1 MVAVFQDRLRQ
12 IREEQDQ
19 AQRQARAAEA
29 ERELARASAVELR
42 LERREQL
49 EHVIDEYAQ
58 KFSGEVVGFV
68 RTKSFFEGKYR
79 IELHCDE
86 VLFDAQGHLGKF
98 FSRLTFLLEIQPD
111 AGAIQVHVK
120 KTVINGD
127 RDSST
132 YSVDYGT
139 ADLSGFSRF
148 VEEQF
153 VEFAADFLKLSRGR
167 TLKPVPTP

>member
-1 MVAVFQDRLRQ
+1 MVTDFQDRLRQ

-86 VLFDAQGHLGKF
+86 VLFDAQGHLGK
-98 FSRLTFLLEIQPD
+98 PAD
-111 AGAIQVHVK
+111 GAGAGATI
-120 KTVINGD
+120 
-127 RDSST
+127 
-132 YSVDYGT
+132 
-139 ADLSGFSRF
+139 
-148 VEEQF
+148 
-153 VEFAADFLKLSRGR
+153 
-167 TLKPVPTP
+167 